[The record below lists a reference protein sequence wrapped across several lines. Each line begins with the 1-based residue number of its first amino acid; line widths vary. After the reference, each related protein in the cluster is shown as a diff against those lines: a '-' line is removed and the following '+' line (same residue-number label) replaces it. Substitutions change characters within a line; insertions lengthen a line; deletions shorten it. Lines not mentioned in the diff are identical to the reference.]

1 MNFSAAHPTRRAALV
16 AGLLCPLL
24 LLAQTAG
31 HFSATGGDSENIV
44 HFDVHK
50 VATTLGRY
58 TDDATTDAMEM
69 PVAQVDLPFSVR
81 VRNRAFP
88 DDMRSSPLEDA
99 FGYVVGLNKQGTNT
113 NAIMLR
119 GFSAAGS
126 KLQGTKVDDLA
137 GSQSRFVSPPTVNV
151 EHLEV
156 IEGPS
161 SIPCGQPNP
170 RGLLNT
176 VTKSPLAHAQTTLS
190 VFAST
195 YSGHT
200 SSVGDA
206 NSLTTSIGSTGPI
219 DRAGQ
224 WLYRILA
231 SHEDKTSFRDY
242 AVAPWHVPC
251 IRPASFSLNWAE
263 EHQSL
268 STPTG
273 ETPLRSPAQFAR
285 RSLANL

>member
-1 MNFSAAHPTRRAALV
+1 MNFSAAHPTRRASLV
-16 AGLLCPLL
+16 AGLHLCPPL

-44 HFDVHK
+44 HFEAHK
-50 VATTLGRY
+50 VTTTIGRY
-58 TDDATTDAMEM
+58 TDDAT

-81 VRNRAFP
+81 VRSRAFP
-88 DDMRSSPLEDA
+88 DDMRSSPLADA
-99 FGYVVGLNKQGTNT
+99 FRYVVGLNEQGMNT
-113 NAIMLR
+113 NAITLR
-119 GFSAAGS
+119 GFSAAS
-126 KLQGTKVDDLA
+126 SRLRSTKVDGLA
-137 GSQSRFVSPPTVNV
+137 GSQSRFASPPTVNV
-151 EHLEV
+151 ERLEV
-156 IEGPS
+156 IEGS
-161 SIPCGQPNP
+161 TSIPCGQPNP
-170 RGLLNT
+170 GGLLNT
-176 VTKSPLAHAQTTLS
+176 VWKSPLAHAQTTLS

-206 NSLTTSIGSTGPI
+206 NSLTTSFGSTGPI

-224 WLYRILA
+224 WLYRIPA
-231 SHEDKTSFRDY
+231 SCEDRTSFRDY

-263 EHQSL
+263 AHQSL

-285 RSLANL
+285 R